1 MPDRI
6 DEAASAVFG
15 LERLRAGQRPAV
27 QALLDGHDVLLVQ
40 PTGAGKSLAYQL
52 AAVLM
57 DGPTLVVSP
66 LLALQQDQT
75 DHLAAYGGRTR
86 ARRVSSAETPRQ
98 REEALAE
105 AARGEVEFLFLAPE
119 QLANDAVHA
128 AVTALRPT
136 LVAVDEAHCVSSWG
150 HDFRPDYLRL
160 GELLAGL
167 DARIIAMTATAS
179 PPVRADI
186 LERLHLRDPAV
197 VVGGA
202 ARENIDLSV
211 QRCLDGRDQEQKVVE
226 AVAQAPGSGIVY
238 VATRKGA
245 ERYATLLA
253 DAGRTTTAYHAGLAK
268 KVREEA
274 QAGFMGSAVDVVV
287 ATSAFG
293 MGIDKPD
300 VRWVV
305 HANIPESPDEYYQQV
320 GRAGRDG
327 QPSVGTL
334 FYRPEDLALQRFQTA
349 GVPSADEVTRVL
361 GALATRPEADAAEQA
376 EVAGLSARKLTRIAN
391 LVVEAGAEGETV
403 GVDDV
408 RGRAESYQA
417 LQRSRVDMVRGYAET
432 LRCRRQFL
440 LAYLGEAD
448 SPRCGRCDNCRTD
461 SCRSG
466 DSAQEDAQPDAAG
479 PSPFEAEQLVHHA
492 SFGAGVVMSV
502 EGDEVTVLF
511 EDVGYKTLSV
521 PTLVEHHLLEVRSA

>member
-15 LERLRAGQRPAV
+15 HERLRAGQRPAV
-27 QALLDGHDVLLVQ
+27 EALLAGHDVLLVQ

-98 REEALAE
+98 REEALEA

-128 AVTALRPT
+128 AVGALRPS

-160 GELLAGL
+160 GELLDGL

-179 PPVRADI
+179 PPVRSDI
-186 LERLHLRDPAV
+186 QERLHLQDPTV

-202 ARENIDLSV
+202 ARENIDLAV
-211 QRCLDGRDQEQKVVE
+211 RRCLDERDQEQKVV
-226 AVAQAPGSGIVY
+226 AHTAGAAGSGIVY
-238 VATRKGA
+238 VATRRAA
-245 ERYATLLA
+245 ERYAGLLA

-268 KVREEA
+268 KTREQA
-274 QAGFMGSAVDVVV
+274 QADFMTSEVDVVV

-293 MGIDKPD
+293 MGIDKAD

-327 QPSVGTL
+327 APSQGVL
-334 FYRPEDLALQRFQTA
+334 FYRPEDLALLKFQTVA
-349 GVPSADEVTRVL
+349 VPSAAQVTRVL
-361 GALATRPEADAAEQA
+361 GALATLPDAAPAEQA
-376 EVAGLSARKLTRIAN
+376 EAAGVSARRLTRIAN
-391 LVVEAGAEGETV
+391 LVVEAGDEGDTV
-403 GVDDV
+403 GVEDV
-408 RGRAESYQA
+408 RGRAEGYRA

-432 LRCRRQFL
+432 RRCRLQFL
-440 LAYLGEAD
+440 LAYLGED
-448 SPRCGRCDNCRTD
+448 GSPRCERCDNCR
-461 SCRSG
+461 SG
-466 DSAQEDAQPDAAG
+466 AAADEDEETATAE
-479 PSPFEAEQLVHHA
+479 PSPFVAEQPVHHA
-492 SFGAGVVMSV
+492 AFGDGVVMSV

-511 EDVGYKTLSV
+511 DDVGYKTLSV
-521 PTLVEHHLLEVRSA
+521 PTLVEHDLLEVRVV